1 MQLPG
6 SESPGFESPVP
17 GPSVDGAPADG
28 GAPLPFAGIRVLD
41 ASQGLAGPYCGM
53 LLGQHG
59 ADVVK
64 LEPPE
69 GDWSRGIGARYGSH
83 TAIDLMANRG
93 KRSLAVDLKKA
104 EGLAAVQRIAAQCD
118 VVIESFRP
126 GVATKLGIGYDD
138 LRRRNANLIY
148 LSVSGFG
155 QRGSNS
161 TLPATDTVIQGF
173 SGMMSLNADASGRP
187 RRLGFLAVDTL
198 TALYAFQAVSVA
210 LYGRRRGLPGRHLD
224 VNLMQATA
232 AFLAPKMIEAVLEGD
247 RPTALN
253 VPAGVYRTADGW
265 IAITLSKEAQ
275 YASLCRA
282 TDRLDLQE
290 PTSFGSFVLR
300 AAHADMLEREFGSVL
315 VRETT
320 DHWLAHLARHGV
332 VASRIN
338 TVQEWLQ
345 DSFVAESAA
354 APEVSEPSAGAFRF
368 PRIPGCT
375 EPRAGEQRYA
385 WPGIGTESDEVLQSF
400 GFTRAEAQAL
410 ADAGALGRS

>member
-1 MQLPG
+1 MQSPEAESSGSTPAAEGDLPG
-6 SESPGFESPVP
+6 
-17 GPSVDGAPADG
+17 G
-28 GAPLPFAGIRVLD
+28 GEPLPFAGIRVLD

-59 ADVVK
+59 ADVIK

-83 TAIDLMANRG
+83 SAIDFMANRG
-93 KRSLAVDLKKA
+93 KRSLAIDLKKA

-126 GVATKLGIGYDD
+126 GVANKLGIGYRE
-138 LRRRNANLIY
+138 LRRRHENLIY

-155 QRGSNS
+155 QRGSQAA
-161 TLPATDTVIQGF
+161 LPATDTVMQGF
-173 SGMMSLNADASGRP
+173 SGMMSLNADAGGRP

-198 TALYAFQAVSVA
+198 TALYAFQAVSAA

-282 TDRLDLQE
+282 TDRADLQE
-290 PTSFGSFVLR
+290 PSSFGSFVLR
-300 AAHADMLEREFGSVL
+300 AAHADFLEREFGSVL
-315 VRETT
+315 VRKTT
-320 DHWLAHLARHGV
+320 EHWLAHLAQHGV

-338 TVQEWLQ
+338 TVQDWLQ

-354 APEVSEPSAGAFRF
+354 APQVSEASAGAFRF

-375 EPRAGEQRYA
+375 EPQVGEQRYA
-385 WPGIGTESDEVLQSF
+385 WPGIGTENQEVLQSF
-400 GFTRAEAQAL
+400 GFTSAEAQAL
-410 ADAGALGRS
+410 SDAGAMGRS